1 VRDGDGGG
9 DRGRTELI
17 ARWGRWRP
25 LRDAE
30 ARAAVAAWSAVLG
43 VAQQV
48 RLERISRFQVTDH
61 QGRRGCGLVGVVHDA
76 HAACIYHSRAL
87 TTEDLVHELL
97 HVAHPAWS
105 EEAVVLETRRL
116 LAGERASEMVA
127 ISVSA

>member
-1 VRDGDGGG
+1 MRDGDSGGERRRSG
-9 DRGRTELI
+9 LI

-30 ARAAVAAWSAVLG
+30 AREAAAAWGAVLG

-61 QGRRGCGLVGVVHDA
+61 HGRRGCSLVGVVHDA

-87 TTEDLVHELL
+87 TAEDLVHELL
-97 HVAHPAWS
+97 HVAHPEWS

-116 LAGERASEMVA
+116 LAGDGRSEAEA
-127 ISVSA
+127 ISASA